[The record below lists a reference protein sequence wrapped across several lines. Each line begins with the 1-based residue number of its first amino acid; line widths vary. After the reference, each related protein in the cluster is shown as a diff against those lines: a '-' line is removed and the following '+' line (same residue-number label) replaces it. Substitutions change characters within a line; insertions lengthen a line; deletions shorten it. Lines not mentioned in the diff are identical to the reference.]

1 MNTEEIAKAIDPKGH
16 ELKVVTKQLRASQ
29 VEVEILRNEVRT
41 LRKND
46 LAFKFLRSHGVMI
59 ETTEGMKYLKDDEFD
74 AFFKGVMISPKL
86 DFFAQAPV
94 RAEGQAISYDEPAMT
109 YEYTFIDKVE

>member
-16 ELKVVTKQLRASQ
+16 ELQVVTKQLRAHQ
-29 VEVEILRNEVRT
+29 VEVEMLRKELHT
-41 LRKND
+41 LREHD
-46 LAFKFLRSHGVMI
+46 LEFKFLRSHGVMI

-74 AFFKGVMISPKL
+74 AFFKGIVISPKVN
-86 DFFAQAPV
+86 FFAQAPV

-109 YEYTFIDKVE
+109 YDYIFIDKVE